1 MPGLCTFFLA
11 GSLLGQARLVGP
23 GDELPVVFAARDA
36 QVWTT
41 ANEQG
46 DVQLTM
52 DGGLTW
58 RTWEA
63 RRPPA
68 GQLTAHRS
76 RGRTFDVWSDGLT
89 SLQDL
94 GASLRDLWYFDDAES
109 GIGFFDRSPNDD
121 EVTKADP
128 PPGFPEAGD
137 RLLGVD
143 PERDWPDL
151 STRSRVGRAVSLRGA
166 MKVATR
172 EHEAPTRIGFSR
184 DGEVLLERGGYCERI
199 GPSGRRTVDCEG
211 LDFQGESD
219 GVGDCRVARSGGAV
233 VTLCGRVVVV
243 EGGPV
248 TGRRRDGPTLDDA
261 VAAAERRFGVARQLA
276 MDAPS
281 RQRRSAFVP
290 RFGVV
295 GGYAA
300 TDPSAILAA
309 AFLDDITPFSDLST
323 PTNFGFGKT
332 DDQLGDRD
340 NIAFQKHVTVTF
352 GYVFGVLRWGLDA
365 PVPPPPA
372 LDEADDLRTEVI
384 ALHQERQ
391 RLLGDVP
398 LPAQAAA
405 RSLRLEEVTALLD
418 LLTGGLYSVTSIAP

>member
-1 MPGLCTFFLA
+1 MPALCTFLLA

-23 GDELPVVFAARDA
+23 GDDVPVAFATHDGSIWA
-36 QVWTT
+36 T

-46 DVQLTM
+46 DIHLTT

-58 RTWEA
+58 RTIEA
-63 RRPPA
+63 QRPPA
-68 GQLTAHRS
+68 GQITEHRS
-76 RGRTFDVWSDGLT
+76 RGRVVDVWSDGLT

-94 GASLRDLWYFDDAES
+94 GGSLRDLWYFDDAES

-121 EVTKADP
+121 EVTKADA

-137 RLLGVD
+137 RRLGVD
-143 PERDWPDL
+143 PERVWPDHP
-151 STRSRVGRAVSLRGA
+151 TRSRVGRDVSLRGA

-172 EHEAPTRIGFSR
+172 DEQAPSRIGFSPS
-184 DGEVLLERGGYCERI
+184 GEILLKRGTLCEAVS
-199 GPSGRRTVDCEG
+199 PSGRRAVECED

-219 GVGDCRVARSGGAV
+219 VVGDCKVSRAGGAV

-243 EGGPV
+243 EGGPIA
-248 TGRRRDGPTLDDA
+248 GRRRDGPTLDEA
-261 VAAAERRFGVARQLA
+261 VAAAERRFGAAREAALC
-276 MDAPS
+276 APD
-281 RQRRSAFVP
+281 RQRRAAFVP

-309 AFLDDITPFSDLST
+309 AFLDDITPFSELNT

-332 DDQLGDRD
+332 DDQLGDRE
-340 NIAFQKHVTVTF
+340 NIAFQKDVTVTF
-352 GYVFGVLRWGLDA
+352 GYVFGVLQWGLDA
-365 PVPPPPA
+365 PSPPPPA
-372 LDEADDLRTEVI
+372 LDEADDLRAEVI

-391 RLLGDVP
+391 RLLGEVP
-398 LPAQAAA
+398 LPAHAAA